1 MADALNGMLPHPWT
15 GQDAGYEVAVA
26 GGVAAWRAENAGGS
40 RDWVKG
46 FAPPGSAE
54 ALACARAADALVLG
68 IAGHEAEVRRLV
80 RGLAKAEATTTA
92 AARKG
97 PKVVVGVGSVLSW
110 ALTPPLGQGPGGPG
124 GDAAAAALTA
134 RHAPDRQAA
143 PADQLALEAERL
155 VERCGRAGGAKS
167 PGAAAAAAGTKAYVV
182 HAGVPYGLG
191 EMDGGRGFHGL
202 FKEAWETRRVPRYGP
217 GANRVPTVHVA
228 DLARYIGTLIAAT
241 PPGGA
246 YIAVDEGQVTQAE
259 IAAAVAETVGV
270 GGEVYEVPGEAL
282 LLEDVPRQ
290 LLLDLDLRRTD
301 PTGRPAAAAEPA
313 TAGPAA
319 DPATADPAVEPEPLP
334 TMASRLAAP
343 GGGRDEYLAGRGLRP
358 LKLLVVGPPLSAR
371 DALARALAEQYAVPV
386 LTQREAL
393 ARRGDLSAE
402 DQAAVAEE
410 LGEDGAGEVSA
421 ALLAKL
427 WRHAL
432 RFYAERS
439 HGFVLCPYPY
449 SLEAAEALFRRQEV
463 KEEEPP
469 KSEGEGEAEEAE
481 DPPPAAEEE
490 EPAPTFEIDPAVL
503 PEFVVSVACAEEL
516 LRARAEAMEG
526 LDVAAFDAELA
537 AFAAARQF
545 DEEQA
550 AAAAPEGGEAPEGEE
565 AALGGAGAA
574 EPPAY
579 GGFLKFL
586 ADAGATVLEYAD
598 AKTPEAPEEHEEHEE
613 EIDEEGPEE
622 EVAEDERDPEEAFLA
637 GLLATIGKPRNYL
650 GFPEKEAAAA
660 TEAAQAAAAPAE
672 PDAEQQRQEAY
683 VREQRA
689 AEQEAAREV
698 NQRAAYEER
707 ELGNPLRRVLMKDIM
722 PAVTK
727 ALIKLC
733 AERPEEPIVF
743 LGEFLKKEQPATEA

>member
-1 MADALNGMLPHPWT
+1 M
-15 GQDAGYEVAVA
+15 A
-26 GGVAAWRAENAGGS
+26 GGAAAWRAENAGGS

-54 ALACARAADALVLG
+54 ALARARAADALVLG

-80 RGLAKAEATTTA
+80 RGLAGAEATTT

-110 ALTPPLGQGPGGPG
+110 ALTPAPGQGPGGPG

-155 VERCGRAGGAKS
+155 VERCGRAGGASKS
-167 PGAAAAAAGTKAYVV
+167 PGAAPAPAGTKAYVV

-241 PPGGA
+241 PPEGA

-270 GGEVYEVPGEAL
+270 GGEVYEVPEEAL
-282 LLEDVPRQ
+282 LLEDAPRQ

-313 TAGPAA
+313 PAEPAA
-319 DPATADPAVEPEPLP
+319 AEPAAEPAPLP

-343 GGGRDEYLAGRGLRP
+343 SGVRDEYLAGRGLRP

-421 ALLAKL
+421 PLLAQL

-432 RFYAERS
+432 RFHAERS

-449 SLEAAEALFRRQEV
+449 SLEAAEALFRRQVV

-481 DPPPAAEEE
+481 EPAPAAEEE

-516 LRARAEAMEG
+516 LRARAEATEG

-565 AALGGAGAA
+565 AAAAPGGAGAA

-586 ADAGATVLEYAD
+586 ADAGATVVEYAD
-598 AKTPEAPEEHEEHEE
+598 AKTPDEPEASEEHEE
-613 EIDEEGPEE
+613 EMDEEEEPEE
-622 EVAEDERDPEEAFLA
+622 DAAEDEPDPEEAFLA
-637 GLLATIGKPRNYL
+637 GLLAAIGKPRNYL
-650 GFPEKEAAAA
+650 GFPQKEAAAA

-672 PDAEQQRQEAY
+672 PDAEQQRREAY
-683 VREQRA
+683 VREQRE
-689 AEQEAAREV
+689 AEREAAREME
-698 NQRAAYEER
+698 QRAAYEER

-743 LGEFLKKEQPATEA
+743 LGEFLKKEQPVTEA